1 MWAALV
7 GFLLMVLAGVTSYK
21 KARAK
26 MSYETWWMVHVLTYG
41 AVAASFM
48 HQIANGQVR
57 GRPSLTGVSVESPQ
71 LKVRVPLKLKKAI
84 DKEAKRRGLTASMV
98 VREALQEKFA
108 QTS

>member
-1 MWAALV
+1 MKTKYVLGPDV
-7 GFLLMVLAGVTSYK
+7 DLDTEIVLLPDGTRLTNKLA
-21 KARAK
+21 AK
-26 MSYETWWMVHVLTYG
+26 M
-41 AVAASFM
+41 AKDA
-48 HQIANGQVR
+48 IRQVR

-108 QTS
+108 QKG